1 MPKRTKEEISVEKE
15 KEKLHRIER
24 IKSNPE
30 KLAKCILIL
39 KTKIEILKDNWQAA
53 KDDDDCDADDDAWY
67 ASEIEKLE
75 NELALYVA

>member
-1 MPKRTKEEISVEKE
+1 MRIANDVEKE

-30 KLAKCILIL
+30 RLAKCISIL

-75 NELALYVA
+75 NELALYAA